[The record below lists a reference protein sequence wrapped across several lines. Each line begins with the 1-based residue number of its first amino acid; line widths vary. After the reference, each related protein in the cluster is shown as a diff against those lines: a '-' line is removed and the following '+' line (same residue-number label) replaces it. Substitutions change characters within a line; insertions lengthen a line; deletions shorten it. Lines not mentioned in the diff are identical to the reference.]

1 MRLTITSTPS
11 SSPIAQVN
19 GFARLEAEPL
29 ERARALHG
37 EQRVVVR
44 DVAHVGAAQL
54 ALLQP
59 VEDGLAFDAFATIEV
74 AVLVEPVDDQVV
86 DDPAVLVREQRV
98 LRVAGLELV
107 DVVRERRLQQVA
119 RRRPFDLDLAHVRDV
134 EDAGVGAHRPVLR
147 DHALVLH
154 GHLPAGER
162 DHARAERDVAVV
174 ERRPAQRLHPR
185 AMLTVWPRVERS
197 RKGEAPP

>member
-1 MRLTITSTPS
+1 MN
-11 SSPIAQVN
+11 A
-19 GFARLEAEPL
+19 FAGGEPEPL

-37 EQRVVVR
+37 EQRVLVG

-59 VEDGLAFDAFATIEV
+59 LEAGLAVRRVDDEQV
-74 AVLVEPVDDQVV
+74 PVLVEPVDDQVV
-86 DDPAVLVREQRV
+86 DDPAGLVGQQRV
-98 LRVAGLELV
+98 LRLAGREPV

-134 EDAGVGAHRPVLR
+134 EDAGVGAHGAVLG
-147 DHALVLH
+147 DHALVLD

-162 DHARAERDVAVV
+162 HHARAERDVAVE
-174 ERRPAQRLHPR
+174 ERRAAQRLHR
-185 AMLTVWPRVERS
+185 GAMLDRPTS
-197 RKGEAPP
+197 